1 MGVVVVG
8 DSVGAV
14 VDSAADEEAVVS
26 DSVVLE
32 SVVDESAVE
41 SVDGAVVASGD
52 VESVVAASAD
62 DSGAVM
68 LSEGLGE
75 QAAAVRANA
84 RITDI
89 RRLVLRSCIYPILT
103 HRK

>member
-1 MGVVVVG
+1 MNSVVVG
-8 DSVGAV
+8 ASLGAV
-14 VDSAADEEAVVS
+14 VDSAADE
-26 DSVVLE
+26 DSVVLA
-32 SVVDESAVE
+32 SVVVESAVVE
-41 SVDGAVVASGD
+41 SVDGAGVAASAD
-52 VESVVAASAD
+52 VESAVAASAD
-62 DSGAVM
+62 DAGAAM

>member
-1 MGVVVVG
+1 MPESRFSRKVGMNSVVVG
-8 DSVGAV
+8 ASVGAV

-26 DSVVLE
+26 DSVVLA
-32 SVVDESAVE
+32 SVVVESAV
-41 SVDGAVVASGD
+41 
-52 VESVVAASAD
+52 VESAVAASAGD
-62 DSGAVM
+62 AGAVM